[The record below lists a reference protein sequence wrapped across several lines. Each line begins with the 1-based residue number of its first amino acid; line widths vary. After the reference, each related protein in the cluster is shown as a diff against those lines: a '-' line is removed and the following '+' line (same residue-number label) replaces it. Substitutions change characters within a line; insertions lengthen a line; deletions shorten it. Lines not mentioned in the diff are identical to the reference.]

1 MGNNESLTT
10 ILQQIDNNNDYN
22 ESEVL
27 DNYYYNNSII
37 NY

>member
-1 MGNNESLTT
+1 MENNNNLIT

-22 ESEVL
+22 ESETL
-27 DNYYYNNSII
+27 DNYYYSNSIV